1 MKKLANL
8 AVETCIASLQTPT
21 LIILLGPTGIG
32 KTELSLRIAERLQ
45 TEIISC
51 DSRQFFRELK
61 IGTAA
66 PTGEQLQRV
75 PHHLVGMLSI
85 TDYYSAGRFEMD
97 ALRKLDELFQ
107 THDSVLMTG
116 GSMLYIDAVC
126 KGIDD
131 IPDVDREL
139 REELL
144 HRYQQ
149 EGIENIRAEL
159 KILDPEY
166 YQIVDQKNHKRIIHA
181 LEICLMSGRPYS
193 SYRKESAKNRPFK
206 ILKIGLNMPREE
218 LYERINRR
226 VDSMFE
232 NGLLEE
238 AKRLY
243 PHKNLNSLNTVGYKE
258 LFEYFDGNWTLDFAR
273 NMIKQNSRRYAK
285 KQLSWF
291 NRDEEIHWFH
301 PAREKE
307 ILELIRLNF
316 QQ

>member
-1 MKKLANL
+1 MQK
-8 AVETCIASLQTPT
+8 T

-32 KTELSLRIAERLQ
+32 KTELSLRIAEQLQ
-45 TEIISC
+45 TGIISC
-51 DSRQFFRELK
+51 DSRQFFKELK

-66 PTGEQLQRV
+66 PTEEQLKRV
-75 PHHLVGMLSI
+75 PHHLVGTLSI

-97 ALRKLDELFQ
+97 ALRKLEELFQ

-116 GSMLYIDAVC
+116 GSMLYIDAIC

-131 IPDVDREL
+131 IPDIDKEL

-144 HRYQQ
+144 NRYEQ

-166 YQIVDQKNHKRIIHA
+166 YEIVDQKNHKRIIHA
-181 LEICLMSGRPYS
+181 LEVCLMSGKPYS
-193 SYRKESAKNRPFK
+193 SFRKESSKERPFQL
-206 ILKIGLNMPREE
+206 LKIGLNMPREE
-218 LYERINRR
+218 LYERINQR
-226 VDSMFE
+226 VDIMFE

-238 AKRLY
+238 AKRFY
-243 PHKNLNSLNTVGYKE
+243 PYKNLNSLNTVGYKE
-258 LFEYFDGNWTLDFAR
+258 LFEYFDENWTLDFAR

-291 NRDEEIHWFH
+291 NRDQEIHWFH
-301 PAREKE
+301 PAQEKE
-307 ILELIRLNF
+307 IMEFIRRSST
-316 QQ
+316 